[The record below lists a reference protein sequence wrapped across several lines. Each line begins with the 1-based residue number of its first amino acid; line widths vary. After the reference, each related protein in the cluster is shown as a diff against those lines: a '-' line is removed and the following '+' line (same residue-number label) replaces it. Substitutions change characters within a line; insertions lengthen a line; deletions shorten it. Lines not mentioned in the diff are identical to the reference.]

1 MQHDSKKY
9 LFDIQRAASIVL
21 EFTAGKTLADYDS
34 NLMLRLSIERAF
46 SIVGE
51 ALVQLAHADS
61 SIASRISNYRSI
73 VGFRNILIHA
83 YEHID
88 NEIVWDIIQTKLPL
102 LLSEVSALLP
112 EEKE

>member
-1 MQHDSKKY
+1 MQHDSKKH

-34 NLMLRLSIERAF
+34 NLMLRLAIERAF
-46 SIVGE
+46 SIIGE
-51 ALVQLAHADS
+51 ALIQLARADNS
-61 SIASRISNYRSI
+61 TASRISDYRSI

-83 YEHID
+83 YERID

-102 LLSEVSALLP
+102 LHAEVSALLP
-112 EEKE
+112 EEKM